1 VPHPA
6 SPTSDRRPSLRRIL
20 QVGVWAGLGLGISG
34 IVSIGG
40 CVDAPITPDQ
50 LEPDG
55 QLRAPSLG
63 HSAFSA
69 TPRPQAQQAARISAV
84 LAAQPAG
91 PLGDATTF
99 PAEVGQVHL
108 HLRAD
113 GLDDARQVVFRWTH
127 AGTSVLVPGRLEPG
141 GTLALA
147 SSFAIEPAQV
157 GPWQV
162 EVLGEPGADGEPA
175 LLFERTFEV
184 FSPSE

>member
-1 VPHPA
+1 MRGLL
-6 SPTSDRRPSLRRIL
+6 S
-20 QVGVWAGLGLGISG
+20 VGLVLGVGGLA
-34 IVSIGG
+34 G

-50 LEPDG
+50 LEADG
-55 QLRAPSLG
+55 QLRAASLG

-69 TPRPQAQQAARISAV
+69 TPRPQVQQAARISAV

-91 PLGDATTF
+91 PLEDASSF
-99 PAEVGQVHL
+99 PAEVGAVHL

-113 GLDDARQVVFRWTH
+113 GLDDARQVVFRWSH

-147 SSFAIEPAQV
+147 STFTIEPTQV
-157 GPWQV
+157 GPWHV

-175 LLFERTFEV
+175 LLFQRTFEV
-184 FSPSE
+184 FHPSE